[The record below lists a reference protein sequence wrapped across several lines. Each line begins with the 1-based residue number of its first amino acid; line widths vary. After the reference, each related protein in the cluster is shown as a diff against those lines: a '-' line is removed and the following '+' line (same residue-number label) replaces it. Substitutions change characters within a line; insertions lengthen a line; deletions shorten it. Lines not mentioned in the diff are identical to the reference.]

1 VRRVALSLVVGVA
14 LGCSTPE
21 RAPVAAKGAPIAA
34 SSPVVAAAS
43 ATGVISAAI
52 DAGAAPR
59 IGATAS
65 DRITAMQAEEVLFLQ
80 VADEDPGVVAC
91 RGYSE
96 EGERIRCLITAR
108 YAGDAEAARD
118 ALALY
123 ARVGSV
129 AGVLPAEAMDG
140 GFRGRIQLVPQAPMG
155 TERRHLAWIT
165 AANEDFDTFFTELAR
180 DAKSPLRY
188 RFRDLTYRFFRSVK
202 RTTPSAYADRWSVAY
217 NVAGSLNTSADAV
230 RETLFHEI
238 FHLDDAAHDD
248 WSARVLR
255 STFDAIVLRCGTRAP
270 CLAPYAPNDTMVRGG
285 TYYAFQP
292 NNGDAVHE
300 YAAELALRY
309 YRENRASIRGETLTK
324 PGFKCGPP
332 ENQRAWE
339 ALASEFF
346 GGVDRTPT
354 CSTR

>member
-1 VRRVALSLVVGVA
+1 MGVA

-21 RAPVAAKGAPIAA
+21 AAPVPASRPSTTASAALAP
-34 SSPVVAAAS
+34 AAS
-43 ATGVISAAI
+43 ATCAILPPSVAA
-52 DAGAAPR
+52 AAPPST
-59 IGATAS
+59 ATVLAAPV
-65 DRITAMQAEEVLFLQ
+65 DRIVASKAEEVLFLG
-80 VADEDPGVVAC
+80 AAEKDPGVIAC
-91 RGYSE
+91 RNE
-96 EGERIRCLITAR
+96 RDDEARIRCLIAAR
-108 YAGDAEAARD
+108 YASDAAATRD

-129 AGVLPAEAMDG
+129 AGVLPEEEMDD
-140 GFRGRIQLVPQAPMG
+140 GFRGRIHLVPEAPMG

-165 AANEDFDTFFTELAR
+165 AANDDFDAFFAELAR
-180 DAKSPLRY
+180 GAKAPLRY
-188 RFRDLTYRFFRSVK
+188 RFRDLAYRFFRSVK

-248 WSARVLR
+248 WSARALR
-255 STFDAIVLRCGTRAP
+255 PTFDAIVLRCGTLAT

-309 YRENRASIRGETLTK
+309 YRENRAAIRGETLKK

-339 ALASEFF
+339 AMVGEFF
-346 GGVDRTPT
+346 GGADRTPG
-354 CSTR
+354 CSR